1 MNQTTWVFPR
11 GGGGLA
17 LRVEG
22 SLVLRPGEEESF
34 PVEVLAPCPVRA
46 AVEAPGL
53 TVYLAPNLAQGS
65 AYLRVRAHLGTPP
78 GNYRVPLPGGGG
90 PFHLEGSGPEPYR
103 LLAFQNW
110 GGDGLLD
117 PEEPQGE
124 AETTPPATGVR
135 MGNLAWPPP
144 SRCPASRSF
153 PPFSPRPLTL
163 CGPFVLRSWGVG

>member
-1 MNQTTWVFPR
+1 
-11 GGGGLA
+11 
-17 LRVEG
+17 
-22 SLVLRPGEEESF
+22 LVLRPGEEESF

-90 PFHLEGSGPEPYR
+90 PFHLEGSGAEPYR

-110 GGDGLLD
+110 DGDGLLD
-117 PEEPQGE
+117 PEEP
-124 AETTPPATGVR
+124 
-135 MGNLAWPPP
+135 
-144 SRCPASRSF
+144 
-153 PPFSPRPLTL
+153 
-163 CGPFVLRSWGVG
+163 